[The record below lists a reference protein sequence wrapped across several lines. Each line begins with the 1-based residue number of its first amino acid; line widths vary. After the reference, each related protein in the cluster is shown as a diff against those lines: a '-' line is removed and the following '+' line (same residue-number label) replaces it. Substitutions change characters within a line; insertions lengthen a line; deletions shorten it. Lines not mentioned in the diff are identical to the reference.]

1 MRTKHMR
8 RRSRVIGGLAA
19 GAMLTTGGLFLGAT
33 PAHAATTAA
42 FIASSG
48 TLSVIGDNLANS
60 VTVSLNAAGT
70 LLVNGGA
77 IPVAGGTPTVV
88 NTKRIQVFGL
98 GGNDTLALS
107 EVNGAL
113 PSAFLFGGT
122 GNDTLTGGSGA
133 DQLFGQ
139 SDDDIVLGRGG
150 FDQLFGGSEKDT
162 VTGGDADDQVFG
174 ESGDDRMIW
183 NPGDD
188 TDLNEGGEGND
199 QVEVIGASG
208 AEEFTAAANGTRVRF
223 DRVNPA
229 PFSIDIGTSENLTLT
244 ANAGDDRFSA
254 TGNLAALIKV
264 TVDGGDGQD
273 TILGT
278 NGLDVFLGGGGNDF
292 IDGQQGNDVAL
303 MGAGD
308 DTFQWDPGDGNDIL
322 EGQADR
328 DTMVFNGSNV
338 AERIEVLANGGRVLF
353 TRDVASVVMDLNDL
367 EKVVLNALGGA
378 DNTVVRDLSGTDVTD
393 VVTNLAST
401 SGGPDLAAD
410 TVRVEATNGDD
421 VVEHTGSVSSQQ
433 VSGLSARV
441 SVTSAEPIDRVQI
454 AAQNGDDV
462 VTATTLLAPA
472 RAFADGGDGDDV
484 LLGSDGDDVLSG
496 GNGDDVL
503 LGNLG
508 TDTLNGGP
516 GDDILLGGEIVT
528 DGLVPTKAWLAR
540 NVRTVNGNTVFDLG
554 EKELTVPGVRAASLR

>member
-1 MRTKHMR
+1 M
-8 RRSRVIGGLAA
+8 
-19 GAMLTTGGLFLGAT
+19 
-33 PAHAATTAA
+33 
-42 FIASSG
+42 
-48 TLSVIGDNLANS
+48 
-60 VTVSLNAAGT
+60 
-70 LLVNGGA
+70 
-77 IPVAGGTPTVV
+77 
-88 NTKRIQVFGL
+88 
-98 GGNDTLALS
+98 
-107 EVNGAL
+107 
-113 PSAFLFGGT
+113 
-122 GNDTLTGGSGA
+122 
-133 DQLFGQ
+133 
-139 SDDDIVLGRGG
+139 
-150 FDQLFGGSEKDT
+150 
-162 VTGGDADDQVFG
+162 
-174 ESGDDRMIW
+174 
-183 NPGDD
+183 
-188 TDLNEGGEGND
+188 
-199 QVEVIGASG
+199 
-208 AEEFTAAANGTRVRF
+208 
-223 DRVNPA
+223 
-229 PFSIDIGTSENLTLT
+229 
-244 ANAGDDRFSA
+244 
-254 TGNLAALIKV
+254 
-264 TVDGGDGQD
+264 
-273 TILGT
+273 GT

-367 EKVVLNALGGA
+367 EKVVFNALGGA

-410 TVRVEATNGDD
+410 TVRVDPTNGDD

-441 SVTSAEPIDRVQI
+441 SVTSAEPIDRVPI

-462 VTATTLLAPA
+462 VTATSLLAPA

-484 LLGSDGDDVLSG
+484 LLGSDGDDVLFG

>member
-1 MRTKHMR
+1 MR
-8 RRSRVIGGLAA
+8 RRSRVVGGLAA
-19 GAMLTTGGLFLGAT
+19 GTLVTTGGLFLGAT
-33 PAHAATTAA
+33 PAHAATTAV

-48 TLSVIGDNLANS
+48 TLSVSGDNLANS
-60 VTVSLNAAGT
+60 VTVSRNAAGT

-77 IPVAGGTPTVV
+77 IPVAGGTPTIV
-88 NTKRIQVFGL
+88 NIKRIQVFGL

-107 EVNGAL
+107 EINGAL

-133 DQLFGQ
+133 DQIFGQ
-139 SDDDIVLGRGG
+139 SGDDIVLGEGG

-162 VTGGDADDQVFG
+162 LTGGDADDQVFG

-188 TDLNEGGEGND
+188 TDLNEGGEGTD
-199 QVEVIGASG
+199 RVEVIGASG
-208 AEEFTAAANGTRVRF
+208 ADEFTAAANGARVRF

-229 PFSIDIGTSENLTLT
+229 PFSIDIGTSENLTVT

-264 TVDGGDGQD
+264 TVDGGEGQD
-273 TILGT
+273 ATLGT
-278 NGLDVFLGGGGNDF
+278 NGVDVFVGGNGNDF
-292 IDGQQGNDVAL
+292 VDGQQGNDVAL
-303 MGAGD
+303 LGAGD

-367 EKVVLNALGGA
+367 ENVVFNALGGA
-378 DNTVVRDLSGTDVTD
+378 DNTVMRDLSGTDLTD
-393 VVTNLAST
+393 VATNLAST

-421 VVEHTGSVSSQQ
+421 VVEHTGSLSSQQ

-441 SVTSAEPIDRVQI
+441 KVASAEPIDRLNI

-462 VTATTLLAPA
+462 VMATSLLAPA
-472 RAFADGGDGDDV
+472 RAFADGGDGDDA